1 MISLFCVYVC
11 VEGGGSI
18 LPHSFAWLTSYQY
31 CNVFL
36 GLPSF
41 CFPIFRT
48 ITLKLNSV
56 NLELD
61 LNFMALD
68 VRAVYIHTL
77 LSYTDVAF

>member
-1 MISLFCVYVC
+1 MCVWR
-11 VEGGGSI
+11 GGGQSCHTH
-18 LPHSFAWLTSYQY
+18 L
-31 CNVFL
+31 L
-36 GLPSF
+36 GLQVISTVMCFGGLPGFS
-41 CFPIFRT
+41 FPIFRT

-68 VRAVYIHTL
+68 VKAVYIHTL